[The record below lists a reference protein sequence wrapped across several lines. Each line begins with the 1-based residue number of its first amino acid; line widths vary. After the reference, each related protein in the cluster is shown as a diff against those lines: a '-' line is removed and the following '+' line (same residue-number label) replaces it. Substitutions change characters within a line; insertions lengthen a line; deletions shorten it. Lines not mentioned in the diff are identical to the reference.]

1 MEYIAFLRGVNVG
14 GHIAKMDRVRALF
27 TEMGLKGVRSY
38 IQSGNMFFESSSKD
52 RKALQRMIGK
62 RMAETF
68 GFEAPV
74 SLRTPE
80 ELEKALLLDP
90 FKGLKVTA
98 DMRLC
103 INFAADPLPR
113 NLQLPLLSPKGDM
126 EITKISDR
134 DAYVIWHII
143 NGRPPSGAGFL
154 DKTLGQPTTSRF
166 FHTAA
171 KILEA
176 ARKK

>member
-27 TEMGLKGVRSY
+27 SEMGLDAVRTY
-38 IQSGNMFFESSSKD
+38 IQSGNVFFESPLKD
-52 RKALQRMIGK
+52 RKALKGMIEK
-62 RMAETF
+62 SMEEAF
-68 GFEAPV
+68 GFEVPV
-74 SLRTPE
+74 CLRTPD
-80 ELEKALLLDP
+80 ELEKALRFDP
-90 FKGLKVTA
+90 FKGQRVTP

-113 NLQLPLLSPKGDM
+113 KLELPLFSPKRD
-126 EITKISDR
+126 IQILKTSDR
-134 DAYVIWHII
+134 DAYVIWYII
-143 NGRPPSGAGFL
+143 NGRPPSAQGFL

-176 ARKK
+176 AREK

>member
-27 TEMGLKGVRSY
+27 SELGLEAVRSY
-38 IQSGNMFFESSSKD
+38 IQSGNLFFESASKD
-52 RKALQRMIGK
+52 RTALAAMIS
-62 RMAETF
+62 RAMEDTF
-68 GFEAPV
+68 GYEVPV
-74 SLRTPE
+74 CLRTPD
-80 ELEKALLLDP
+80 ELEKALHLDP
-90 FKGLKVTA
+90 FKGLKVTP

-113 NLQLPLLSPKGDM
+113 KMELPLFSPKRD
-126 EITKISDR
+126 IQILKISDR

-143 NGRPPSGAGFL
+143 NGRPPSSSSFL
-154 DKTLGQPTTSRF
+154 DTTLGQPTTSRF

-176 ARKK
+176 ARRK